1 MAGYVFLLLFFR
13 WGFFFDPCPAWRF
26 LFLWF
31 SLKDRDLC
39 VADFFLFSS
48 VCLSSALFVCRYITG
63 LFFCCC
69 FFFRNGMN
77 KYFAA
82 WTSDWAPRNATH
94 QIEQSKLN
102 NVIHRRAV
110 GKFAKWCLGWRP
122 KRWGRKSG
130 SLSRRRRR
138 HTTSRQGTV
147 EYDDTLTVYYLL
159 QKLETLETQM
169 QEFNNR
175 LTKMEDSA
183 PSKKRS
189 LPNESEVVIH
199 QCITRFLT
207 NWKRHFR
214 CIHHYRN
221 DCKYP
226 ALKCARIHDNTHD
239 SDLSKEIRSL
249 LLHSESAYLR
259 NLIRQNKMGAAR
271 PACISMCED
280 LKATK
285 SMYLAHL
292 SKA

>member
-1 MAGYVFLLLFFR
+1 MSFIDELLESSPNDV
-13 WGFFFDPCPAWRF
+13 WDEGQNDGEEKVDPCHDDEEDTQPPD
-26 LFLWF
+26 
-31 SLKDRDLC
+31 K
-39 VADFFLFSS
+39 
-48 VCLSSALFVCRYITG
+48 
-63 LFFCCC
+63 
-69 FFFRNGMN
+69 
-77 KYFAA
+77 
-82 WTSDWAPRNATH
+82 
-94 QIEQSKLN
+94 EQSLEDS
-102 NVIHRRAV
+102 VEESIL
-110 GKFAKWCLGWRP
+110 FAKSSESTQTA
-122 KRWGRKSG
+122 SG
-130 SLSRRRRR
+130 PE
-138 HTTSRQGTV
+138 T